1 MLTALTIL
9 IMLIVAYSAF
19 REGIF
24 TSLTILVN
32 ILLAGVVTFNFWEP
46 LCGLA
51 EPMIGGGF
59 LDDYLDFIFMIA
71 LFCITLALLRMATN
85 NLANY
90 QIQFAARLNQIGG
103 AAVGLLNG
111 YLVAGFLICALQTL
125 PWHQNF
131 VDWKPRAAGEGSR
144 AFPPDRV
151 WLALMRHAGAYPFA
165 RGADRPDAESPYEQ
179 QPTFDRGATFE
190 LRYLRHRRF
199 TESTNPLPYMGE
211 FEHELHP

>member
-24 TSLTILVN
+24 TALTILVN
-32 ILLAGVVTFNFWEP
+32 ILLAGLVTFNFWEP
-46 LCGLA
+46 LCSLA
-51 EPMIGGGF
+51 EPMVEGGF
-59 LDDYLDFIFMIA
+59 LHDYLDFFVMIA
-71 LFCITLALLRMATN
+71 LFCLSLALLRMATN

-90 QIQFAARLNQIGG
+90 QIQFTAMLNQIGG

-111 YLVAGFLICALQTL
+111 YLLSGFLVCALETL

-131 VDWKPRAAGEGSR
+131 VDFKPRVSGEDSR
-144 AFPPDRV
+144 VLPPDRV
-151 WLALMRHAGAYPFA
+151 WLSLMRHAGAYPFA
-165 RGADRPDAESPYEQ
+165 RASDRPDAESPYEQ
-179 QPTFDRGATFE
+179 SPTFDRGGTFE
-190 LRYLRHRRF
+190 LRYLRYRRF